1 MFCASV
7 LTLFP
12 DMFPGALGFS
22 LVGRALAEKRWHLE
36 TVSLADCVEKKG
48 KRVDDAA
55 FGGFGQVL
63 RAPVL
68 ERALNRTRQAHSRLL
83 YLSPKGTP
91 LSQAYVRELA
101 GESHLVVL
109 CGRYQGVDQ
118 RFLDHYAFE
127 ETSLGDFLVSGGELA
142 CLVLLDAIVRLH
154 ILDARHEKR
163 PGEKKPGE
171 KAPERESHTGDGL
184 LEAPLYT
191 RPRVWNATPVP
202 PVLLEGNHAQIETW
216 RQRQAEQLT
225 RDRRPDLWAAR
236 NRRCVANLSQ
246 KSYKQGGETPGKA

>member
-1 MFCASV
+1 
-7 LTLFP
+7 
-12 DMFPGALGFS
+12 MFPGALRFS

-36 TVSLADCVEKKG
+36 TVSLADCVEKRG

-101 GESHLVVL
+101 RESHLVVL

-118 RFLDHYAFE
+118 RFPRPLCLRGNESRGLSCERRRARLFSPPGCHCAPAR
-127 ETSLGDFLVSGGELA
+127 SGCPPRKQKGPGQKILA
-142 CLVLLDAIVRLH
+142 
-154 ILDARHEKR
+154 
-163 PGEKKPGE
+163 
-171 KAPERESHTGDGL
+171 RESHTGDGL

-202 PVLLEGNHAQIETW
+202 PVLLEGNHAQIEKW

-225 RDRRPDLWAAR
+225 RAKRPDLWAAR
-236 NRRCVANLSQ
+236 RC
-246 KSYKQGGETPGKA
+246 KSFPKEL

>member
-101 GESHLVVL
+101 RESHLVVL

-154 ILDARHEKR
+154 ILDARRQNNKT
-163 PGEKKPGE
+163 
-171 KAPERESHTGDGL
+171 PERESHTGDGL

-191 RPRVWNATPVP
+191 RPRVWNTYPVP
-202 PVLLEGNHAQIETW
+202 PVLLEGNHAQIEKW

-225 RDRRPDLWAAR
+225 RDKRPDLWAAR
-236 NRRCVANLSQ
+236 RC
-246 KSYKQGGETPGKA
+246 KSFPKEL